1 MYKFLLFVTTMTFGI
16 IYFLKYTILLEKYN
30 YDMVEFES
38 KEDILEHNNE

>member
-30 YDMVEFES
+30 YDIAEIEF
-38 KEDILEHNNE
+38 KADLAKRK